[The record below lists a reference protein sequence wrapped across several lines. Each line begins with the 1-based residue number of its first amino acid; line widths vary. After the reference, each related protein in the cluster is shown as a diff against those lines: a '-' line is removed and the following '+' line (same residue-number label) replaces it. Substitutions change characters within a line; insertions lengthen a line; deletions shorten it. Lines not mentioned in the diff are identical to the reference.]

1 MKSYWDIDKTS
12 QYALRPHAFAIHR
25 RIDTRW
31 RDNDEQGHVNNAVYY
46 EYFDTA
52 INTWLLQDL
61 SGGDWPPEIL
71 RFVAESACKYLRQL
85 AYPTP
90 ILLAH
95 NVVHLGQS
103 SAVYEVGIFPVENGV
118 PGAIAA
124 LGRWA
129 HVFVDRETHRP
140 TEIPA
145 EIRSG
150 MQKGL
155 PAAVAP
161 KP

>member
-1 MKSYWDIDKTS
+1 MTSYWDLDKGDL
-12 QYALRPHAFAIHR
+12 YALTPDAFAIHR

-31 RDNDEQGHVNNAVYY
+31 RDNDMQGHVNNAVYY

-61 SGGDWPPEIL
+61 NGGDWPAEIL

-95 NVVHLGQS
+95 NVAYLGRS
-103 SAVYEVGIFPVENGV
+103 SAVYEVAIFPIEGGT
-118 PGAIAA
+118 PGAISA
-124 LGRWA
+124 LGRWV
-129 HVFVDRETHRP
+129 HVFVDSENYRP
-140 TEIPA
+140 TEVPTA
-145 EIRSG
+145 IRA
-150 MQKGL
+150 GL
-155 PAAVAP
+155 DQGRPAAVASQ
-161 KP
+161 